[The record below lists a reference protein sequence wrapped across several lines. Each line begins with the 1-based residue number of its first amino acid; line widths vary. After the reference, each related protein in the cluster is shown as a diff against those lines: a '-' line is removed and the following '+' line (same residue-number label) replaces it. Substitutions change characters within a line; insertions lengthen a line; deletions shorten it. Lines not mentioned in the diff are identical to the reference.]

1 MPYKHK
7 EKDLIKSNSIHEKA
21 INYTNKTH
29 FPYIGVYVSKT
40 CKNEVETINTAYNPG
55 EYQVSRNKS
64 H

>member
-1 MPYKHK
+1 MLMKHK
-7 EKDLIKSNSIHEKA
+7 EKDLIKSNSIHLNS
-21 INYTNKTH
+21 INIPYKTYI
-29 FPYIGVYVSKT
+29 PYMGVYVSKT